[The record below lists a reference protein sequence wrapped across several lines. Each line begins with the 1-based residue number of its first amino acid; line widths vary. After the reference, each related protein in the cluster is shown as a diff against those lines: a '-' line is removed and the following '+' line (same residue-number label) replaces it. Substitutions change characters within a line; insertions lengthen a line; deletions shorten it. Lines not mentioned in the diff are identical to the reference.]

1 MTDEKKSVSMGCKVA
16 DTRCTI
22 CNAPWNQLCAHNPL
36 PTAADHAKF
45 ANPMTH
51 FMYLSFDS
59 SPMVAVPAD
68 PGPKEKP

>member
-1 MTDEKKSVSMGCKVA
+1 MTDKKGAAPRCSLCGTAWNELCKHRP
-16 DTRCTI
+16 T
-22 CNAPWNQLCAHNPL
+22 

-51 FMYLSFDS
+51 FMYISFGS

-68 PGPKEKP
+68 PGPKKEENDDGGT